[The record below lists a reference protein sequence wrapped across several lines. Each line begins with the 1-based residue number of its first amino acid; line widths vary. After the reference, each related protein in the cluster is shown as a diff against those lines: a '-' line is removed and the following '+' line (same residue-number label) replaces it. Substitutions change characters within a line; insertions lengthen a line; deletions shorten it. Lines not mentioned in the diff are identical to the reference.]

1 MTSLN
6 IQIVLGKSD
15 RIGPGKIRLLELI
28 GEKGSISEAA
38 RSMNMSYRRAW
49 LLIDSINTMFEE
61 PVITT
66 QIGGYGRGGAS
77 LTDFGRSVVEQ
88 YRSFESECESLLS
101 SKHSAL
107 AASYRRPRKA
117 PSS

>member
-1 MTSLN
+1 MTQLN

-15 RIGPGKIRLLELI
+15 RLGPGKIRLLELI
-28 GEKGSISEAA
+28 DEKGSISEAA

-49 LLIDSINTMFEE
+49 LLIDSVNTMFDE

-88 YRSFESECESLLS
+88 YRTFEAECASLLS
-101 SKHSAL
+101 SKHQAL
-107 AASYRRPRKA
+107 AANYRQTRKA
-117 PSS
+117 PNS